1 MPPSCHSTPSP
12 IVLVGLGYVGQRLL
26 DACQASGRLVYVLSR
41 SPGEGAMRH
50 ALDLDRPSTLPFEP
64 PPGATIVYTVPPP
77 GQGEG
82 DPRLAGFLDAL
93 GGSVQRLVYLSTS
106 GVYGD
111 TGGALVD
118 ESARLRPASDRAL
131 RRVEAERILAA
142 WARTRRGWVSIL
154 RVPGIYGPH
163 RLPIELIASGQ
174 PFIEPGEAPPGNRI
188 HVDDLVTCILAAAD
202 RPGPGGVFNVADGSE
217 MSSTDFALETA
228 RLAGLPAPPLLS
240 REKASRAMSPG
251 RWSFMR
257 ESRRLDSR
265 RMREQLGVR
274 PRYADPVRG
283 LRASLL
289 EMGVSVR
296 ESDQG

>member
-1 MPPSCHSTPSP
+1 
-12 IVLVGLGYVGQRLL
+12 
-26 DACQASGRLVYVLSR
+26 
-41 SPGEGAMRH
+41 MRQV
-50 ALDLDRPSTLPFEP
+50 LDLDRPSTLHFEL

-77 GQGEG
+77 GEGEG

-93 GGSVQRLVYLSTS
+93 GGNLQGLVYLSTS

-118 ESARLRPASDRAL
+118 ETANLRPGSGRAL
-131 RRVEAERILAA
+131 RRVAAEHILEA
-142 WARTRRGWVSIL
+142 WARTRGGRASIL

-163 RLPIELIASGQ
+163 RLPIELITSGQ

-202 RPGPGGVFNVADGSE
+202 RPDARGVFNVADGSE

-228 RLAGLPAPPLLS
+228 RLCGLPAPPLLS

-251 RWSFMR
+251 RWSFMC

-265 RMREQLGVR
+265 RMREQLGVQ
-274 PRYADPVRG
+274 PRYGDPVQG

-289 EMGVSVR
+289 EMGLLVR